1 MVTERSHPASEA
13 GGSGW
18 EELPHMQG
26 EVAAWVQEGLEELSH
41 VQGQGQRPRGATPR
55 PRSGAAAE
63 RSNLMSEERRL
74 RGSRTAERSYS
85 TFKVITGDLI
95 QGKEQ

>member
-1 MVTERSHPASEA
+1 MY
-13 GGSGW
+13 
-18 EELPHMQG
+18 
-26 EVAAWVQEGLEELSH
+26 GLEELSH

-63 RSNLMSEERRL
+63 RSNLMSKERRL

-85 TFKVITGDLI
+85 TFKVRRSGGEEIPI
-95 QGKEQ
+95 VQGKRNPSKTVGVARGHQRADTETIVTEN